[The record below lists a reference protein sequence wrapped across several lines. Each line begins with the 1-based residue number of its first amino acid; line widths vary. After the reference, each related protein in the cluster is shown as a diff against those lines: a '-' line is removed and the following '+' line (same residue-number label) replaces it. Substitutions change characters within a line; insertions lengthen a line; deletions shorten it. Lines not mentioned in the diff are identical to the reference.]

1 MEERES
7 GAEEEKEEDKRTV
20 EINLN
25 KDWKR
30 NETRKNEIKR
40 NWMREENG
48 KKTKKEF
55 LRRLNEVNFRIK
67 IAK

>member
-1 MEERES
+1 MWSKDMEERES

-40 NWMREENG
+40 N
-48 KKTKKEF
+48 
-55 LRRLNEVNFRIK
+55 
-67 IAK
+67 

>member
-40 NWMREENG
+40 NWMREDNG